1 MWAGAGV
8 LGCFKLY
15 WLWKDIANE
24 HTWESG
30 SNEQSAT
37 LTFTSTSKHDRA
49 QMEITYFIL
58 WMVLLLRLVQ
68 FCTFP
73 IHCRIFW
80 FGFMF
85 EASVLVICVR
95 SIDVSMWF
103 CPSNPFLIWN
113 SPYNPWFRK
122 EFTRVILH
130 IWDPTMGCFIL
141 EFYTSKISLGILM
154 TSWLTWL
161 QDILLRELGSQVKI
175 ICKTP
180 KWCGCVDK
188 KCVVYK
194 YGYRITYIILYYIVR
209 FRVFL

>member
-68 FCTFP
+68 FCTFS
-73 IHCRIFW
+73 IQCRIFW

-122 EFTRVILH
+122 EFTREILH

-141 EFYTSKISLGILM
+141 GFYTSKIPLGFSWRPDWLGCRTSSSESLV
-154 TSWLTWL
+154 
-161 QDILLRELGSQVKI
+161 LRSKLFAKPQSDVDVWTRNVSCITMVIEL
-175 ICKTP
+175 
-180 KWCGCVDK
+180 
-188 KCVVYK
+188 Y
-194 YGYRITYIILYYIVR
+194 YIILFFIL
-209 FRVFL
+209 F